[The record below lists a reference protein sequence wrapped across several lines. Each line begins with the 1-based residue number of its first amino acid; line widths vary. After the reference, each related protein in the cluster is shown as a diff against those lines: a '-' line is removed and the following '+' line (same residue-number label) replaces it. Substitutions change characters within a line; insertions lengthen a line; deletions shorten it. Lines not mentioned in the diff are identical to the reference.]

1 MKYLLILVVALE
13 SLTASCQS
21 KSFKINFPEKLSK
34 KDSLFIE
41 NVLKVNEPGYIESD
55 VTFVENHIQLYVYYH
70 DLTRVYYLTR
80 KGTIETIVECHPDG
94 TFVNYGGESD
104 D

>member
-1 MKYLLILVVALE
+1 MKYILILVVALG
-13 SLTASCQS
+13 SVAASCQT
-21 KSFKINFPEKLSK
+21 KCPTGNFPKELTK
-34 KDSLFIE
+34 KDSVFIE
-41 NVLKVNEPGYIESD
+41 NVLKVNDKGYIETD

-70 DLTRVYYLTR
+70 DYTKVYYLNK

-104 D
+104 